1 MITKFVIKSKH
12 SKIKNI
18 ITTSKT
24 LKIFNF
30 YLFKFFFQKVIIT
43 LYKEKLKNPSNR
55 KFRKI

>member
-18 ITTSKT
+18 TTTSKT

-30 YLFKFFFQKVIIT
+30 YSFKFFFQKVILT
-43 LYKEKLKNPSNR
+43 LYKEKLKKP
-55 KFRKI
+55 F